1 MLFVDLLFSRN
12 CGDVDLDVE
21 AFMNE
26 IASFMK
32 PPSNEEEDSD
42 GAIGEGSS
50 SDMDCGKC

>member
-12 CGDVDLDVE
+12 CGDIDLDVE